1 LVRQVADMGIPQFGV
16 CLGLQGMV
24 EAFGGELTVMDVPRH
39 GKYWQLHHDGSGLFE
54 GIAPN
59 SRVGGYHSLL
69 AVSDKIPDTLEVIAR
84 NEHDMVMAIRH
95 KTLPLAAVQFHPE
108 SILSMDARAG
118 HRIVENVLATLL
130 PEKGS
135 AEQAA

>member
-1 LVRQVADMGIPQFGV
+1 
-16 CLGLQGMV
+16 
-24 EAFGGELTVMDVPRH
+24 
-39 GKYWQLHHDGSGLFE
+39 LFE

-95 KTLPLAAVQFHPE
+95 KTLSLAAVQFHPE
-108 SILSMDARAG
+108 SILSMDDQAG
-118 HRIVENVLATLL
+118 LRIVENVLVTLL
-130 PEKGS
+130 PEKGRNN
-135 AEQAA
+135 AGEQAA